1 MRKITVLALV
11 ASMLTLAACSGKG
24 VQELYDTAQFEEK
37 QHNLEHATKLYEEIV
52 AKHPQ
57 SELAARAKERLEAIK
72 AGK

>member
-1 MRKITVLALV
+1 MRKRAVLALV
-11 ASMLTLAACSGKG
+11 SSVLALAACSGKG
-24 VQELYDTAQFEEK
+24 AQELYDTARFEEK

-72 AGK
+72 AGN